1 MLLSLL
7 QSISTNIIYFML
19 HLSTNSSFP
28 EPLSAKEEREAFE
41 KFHRDGDI
49 NARNKLVNHNMRLV
63 AHIIKKYYANYS
75 DQEDVISIGTIG
87 LIKAINTFDYTR
99 GPRLATYASRCIE
112 NEIFMHFRVKKKS
125 AVEVSMDEPIDTD
138 SEGNPLTFSDII
150 YSDETVFDDVD
161 LKMKAEKLYEY
172 LENIKDKR
180 NKEIIIMR
188 YGLYDTDPM
197 TQKEIAKKLGI
208 SRSYVS
214 RIEKKTIDELRTLFG
229 IDEDD

>member
-1 MLLSLL
+1 
-7 QSISTNIIYFML
+7 ML

-28 EPLSAKEEREAFE
+28 EPLTAKEEKEAFE

-150 YSDETVFDDVD
+150 YSEETVFDDVV
-161 LKMKAEKLYEY
+161 LKMK
-172 LENIKDKR
+172 
-180 NKEIIIMR
+180 
-188 YGLYDTDPM
+188 G
-197 TQKEIAKKLGI
+197 
-208 SRSYVS
+208 
-214 RIEKKTIDELRTLFG
+214 
-229 IDEDD
+229 